1 MEQPHPFLIIVP
13 LMASLHSLWFYTKLY
28 FRKDIPEYYCV
39 IDKVSISELDLTFY
53 YALAYLLWPITLA
66 LMLIYPTNH
75 YIGTWLLYGVYDYH
89 GLINLFTILV
99 SLDTYN
105 EFKEFCYTCAFALIS
120 NQIYIS
126 WVFSCIL
133 PETPWIY
140 LILCGVIICL
150 VICVKGMK
158 ENIEEEERMI
168 EEMRKAQEGDF
179 PVLDPKRP
187 VIKKK
192 FKEDEDDLDL
202 ENDDMAKLMRQIKSN
217 KRLKLNIKQAIGEN
231 ISEEDKE

>member
-1 MEQPHPFLIIVP
+1 
-13 LMASLHSLWFYTKLY
+13 
-28 FRKDIPEYYCV
+28 
-39 IDKVSISELDLTFY
+39 
-53 YALAYLLWPITLA
+53 
-66 LMLIYPTNH
+66 
-75 YIGTWLLYGVYDYH
+75 
-89 GLINLFTILV
+89 
-99 SLDTYN
+99 
-105 EFKEFCYTCAFALIS
+105 
-120 NQIYIS
+120 
-126 WVFSCIL
+126 
-133 PETPWIY
+133 
-140 LILCGVIICL
+140 
-150 VICVKGMK
+150 MK